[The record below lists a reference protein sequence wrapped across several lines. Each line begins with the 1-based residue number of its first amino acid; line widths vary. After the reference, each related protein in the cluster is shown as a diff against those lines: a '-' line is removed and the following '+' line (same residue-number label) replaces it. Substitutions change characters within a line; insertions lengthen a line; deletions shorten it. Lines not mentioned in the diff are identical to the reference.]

1 MKTLINIAA
10 SAALLA
16 ASALP
21 AAAALPVDSVQA
33 DGTPIA
39 YAAQQV
45 FVAMPAQTLD
55 LLTRSMRLDMLEYWK
70 IDSIADIA
78 NTMEGFSHLCRP
90 VTDDWLKVQVT
101 PVTTLTIRMLPTRKG
116 RIAATV
122 YTIGDSLQAA
132 DSEIR
137 FYDAEMN
144 ELKRD
149 RFIKTPS
156 SEDFFDFKG
165 VDHRLRKELLSL
177 VPFPTVEYT
186 LSPDGTDLKARLTVG
201 KYMGREDLEKI
212 TPYLRRDRVYHWTG
226 SKYIMAE

>member
-21 AAAALPVDSVQA
+21 AASATPSPALTDTVTASDA
-33 DGTPIA
+33 
-39 YAAQQV
+39 

-156 SEDFFDFKG
+156 SEDFFDFKE
-165 VDHRLRKELLSL
+165 VDHKLRKELLSL

-186 LSPDGTDLKARLTVG
+186 LSTDGTDLKARLTVG

-226 SKYIMAE
+226 SRYIMAE

>member
-16 ASALP
+16 ASGLP
-21 AAAALPVDSVQA
+21 AASATPSPALTDTVTASDA
-33 DGTPIA
+33 
-39 YAAQQV
+39 

-149 RFIKTPS
+149 RFIRTPS

-165 VDHRLRKELLSL
+165 VDHKLRKELLSL

>member
-21 AAAALPVDSVQA
+21 AASATPSPALA
-33 DGTPIA
+33 DTVTA
-39 YAAQQV
+39 SDA

-165 VDHRLRKELLSL
+165 VDHKLRKELLSL

>member
-21 AAAALPVDSVQA
+21 AASATPSPALTDTVTASDA
-33 DGTPIA
+33 
-39 YAAQQV
+39 

-70 IDSIADIA
+70 IDSIAEIA

-165 VDHRLRKELLSL
+165 VDHKLRKELLSL

>member
-1 MKTLINIAA
+1 MKTLIIIAA

-21 AAAALPVDSVQA
+21 AASATPSPALA
-33 DGTPIA
+33 DTVTA
-39 YAAQQV
+39 SDA

-70 IDSIADIA
+70 IDSIAEIA

-165 VDHRLRKELLSL
+165 VDHKLRKELLSL

>member
-21 AAAALPVDSVQA
+21 AASATPSPALTDTVTASDA
-33 DGTPIA
+33 
-39 YAAQQV
+39 

-165 VDHRLRKELLSL
+165 VDHKLRKELLSL

-226 SKYIMAE
+226 SRYIMAE

>member
-21 AAAALPVDSVQA
+21 AASATPSPALPDTVTASDA
-33 DGTPIA
+33 
-39 YAAQQV
+39 

-90 VTDDWLKVQVT
+90 VTDDGLKVQVT
-101 PVTTLTIRMLPTRKG
+101 PVTTLTIRILPTRKG

-165 VDHRLRKELLSL
+165 VDHKLRKELLSL

>member
-1 MKTLINIAA
+1 MKTLIIIAA
-10 SAALLA
+10 SAALLV

-21 AAAALPVDSVQA
+21 AASATPSPALTDTVTASDA
-33 DGTPIA
+33 
-39 YAAQQV
+39 

-70 IDSIADIA
+70 IDSIAEIA

-165 VDHRLRKELLSL
+165 VDHKLRKELLSL

>member
-16 ASALP
+16 ASGLP
-21 AAAALPVDSVQA
+21 AASATPSPALTDTVTASDA
-33 DGTPIA
+33 
-39 YAAQQV
+39 

-90 VTDDWLKVQVT
+90 VTDDCLKVQVT

-165 VDHRLRKELLSL
+165 VDHKLRKELLSL

>member
-1 MKTLINIAA
+1 MKTLIIIAA

-16 ASALP
+16 VSALP
-21 AAAALPVDSVQA
+21 AASATPSPALTDTVTASDA
-33 DGTPIA
+33 
-39 YAAQQV
+39 

-90 VTDDWLKVQVT
+90 VTDVWLKVQVT

-165 VDHRLRKELLSL
+165 VDHKLRKELLSL

>member
-21 AAAALPVDSVQA
+21 AASATPSPALTDTVTASDA
-33 DGTPIA
+33 
-39 YAAQQV
+39 

-165 VDHRLRKELLSL
+165 VDHKLRKELLSL

-212 TPYLRRDRVYHWTG
+212 TPYLQRDRVYHWTG

>member
-16 ASALP
+16 ASGLP
-21 AAAALPVDSVQA
+21 AASATPSPALTDTVTASDA
-33 DGTPIA
+33 
-39 YAAQQV
+39 

-165 VDHRLRKELLSL
+165 VDHKLRKELLSL

>member
-21 AAAALPVDSVQA
+21 AASATPSPALTDTVTASDA
-33 DGTPIA
+33 
-39 YAAQQV
+39 

-165 VDHRLRKELLSL
+165 VDHKLRKELLSL

>member
-1 MKTLINIAA
+1 MKTLIIIAA
-10 SAALLA
+10 SAALLV

-21 AAAALPVDSVQA
+21 AASATPSPALTDTVTASDA
-33 DGTPIA
+33 
-39 YAAQQV
+39 

-70 IDSIADIA
+70 IDSIAEIA

-156 SEDFFDFKG
+156 SEDFFDFKR
-165 VDHRLRKELLSL
+165 VDHKLRKKLLSL

>member
-1 MKTLINIAA
+1 MKTLIIIAA

-16 ASALP
+16 SAALP
-21 AAAALPVDSVQA
+21 AASATPSHALTDTVTASDA
-33 DGTPIA
+33 
-39 YAAQQV
+39 

-165 VDHRLRKELLSL
+165 VDHKLRKELLSL

>member
-21 AAAALPVDSVQA
+21 AAAA
-33 DGTPIA
+33 TPSPA
-39 YAAQQV
+39 LTDTVTASDA

-165 VDHRLRKELLSL
+165 VDHKLRKELLSL